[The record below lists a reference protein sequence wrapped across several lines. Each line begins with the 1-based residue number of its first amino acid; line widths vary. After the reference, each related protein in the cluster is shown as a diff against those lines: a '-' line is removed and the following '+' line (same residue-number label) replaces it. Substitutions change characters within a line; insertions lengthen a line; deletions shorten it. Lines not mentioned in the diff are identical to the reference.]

1 MIELTKENAAHFLR
15 AQNYLM
21 KFTMP
26 DNIDPATSIM
36 VDAIDII
43 LIENFELKKEN
54 TELKEKI
61 K

>member
-21 KFTMP
+21 KFTMT

-36 VDAIDII
+36 IDAIEII
-43 LIENFELKKEN
+43 LIENSELKKEIA
-54 TELKEKI
+54 ELKEK
-61 K
+61 